1 MLIEELFHSVRQ
13 DDTIIAEANI
23 NLYISAEL
31 MTINKIGALPVV
43 DEDDNIV
50 GILSE
55 RDIVRSIVENKS
67 DFFQLLT
74 RDAMTKNVVSCS
86 MEDRVIDIY
95 KILLKNKIRHI
106 PISKNNKLVGMLS
119 IRDFNVLLM
128 KADA

>member
-1 MLIEELFHSVRQ
+1 MLIEELFHSIQQ

-23 NLYISAEL
+23 NLHISAEL

-43 DEDDNIV
+43 DDDDDIV

-55 RDIVRSIVENKS
+55 RDIVQAIVENKS
-67 DFFQLLT
+67 GFFQLFT
-74 RDAMTKNVVSCS
+74 RDVMTRDVVSCS
-86 MEDRVIDIY
+86 MKDRVIDIY

-106 PISKNNKLVGMLS
+106 PISENNKLVGMLS

-128 KADA
+128 KAD